1 MKTIFPCPVQA
12 RLCVSFIVARGAKS
26 IVLALAAFCAD
37 PAAAGALL
45 MDEGAGEIIVTSTF
59 ADANKAYDTRGHL
72 IRTPSYG
79 KFAVL
84 GSKHT

>member
-1 MKTIFPCPVQA
+1 MP
-12 RLCVSFIVARGAKS
+12 RGAKPFVV
-26 IVLALAAFCAD
+26 ILAALSAQ

-45 MDEGAGEIIVTSTF
+45 MEEGAGEIIVTSTF
-59 ADANKAYDTRGHL
+59 ADASKAYDKHGHL
-72 IRTPSYG
+72 IRTPSCG